1 MKPLVI
7 VLTLILGALPSP
19 DAAGGQDKRE
29 QGSYAE
35 MRAYLGE
42 LFEQKKYAEAAAML
56 ERVLDRFPDNVRAN
70 TFNLAAARTMMG
82 QPDKAID
89 ALEDGLRRGAFY
101 SRWDFDGAVMA
112 PLKQHPRFAAFFQA
126 NLDRI
131 AEADK
136 KAVMRLEVATPVG
149 YDPARRYPLFVA
161 LHGGGENI
169 AMLKPNWVSPRLQAE
184 FIVAYVQ
191 SSQVADMTG
200 FHWQDEAR
208 TRRDLQTAYAE
219 VVARY
224 PVDPDR
230 VIVGGFS
237 SGGFASL
244 VTAFHQTLPVRGFVA
259 LCPEPP
265 ASITDAD
272 ITAAVARGLRGAV
285 LTTELDRRVAAQR
298 AFAERLTALK
308 LDAEFALTPDIG
320 HWFPKDFGQQLDRAI
335 ERILAPL
342 PPRAPGWSRMA
353 SGTTNNL
360 TGLWGPAPNDVFA
373 VGPKG
378 TILHFDGRTWSPMT
392 VAGEPHL
399 LSIWGSSNR
408 DVFVVGDNGV
418 IVHYDGQAWTPM
430 ASGTKKNLIAVWGA
444 SSRDVFVAGYGGTVL
459 HYDGVQWTAMAT
471 GTTEDL
477 YGIWG
482 TSSGHVIAVGGTP
495 MPMPGKGLVLRFDG
509 KTWSRMQI
517 PDSPFLAGVWGASR
531 DHAIAVGVNL
541 AILRFDGKAWA
552 PMAANAP
559 VAVDSPNLLTRV
571 WGRGPNDVYA
581 AGFDGVVLHH
591 DGRAWS
597 PVALGT
603 TEGVGVFGVGQTD
616 VFVVG
621 GGGIILHHRLK

>member
-1 MKPLVI
+1 
-7 VLTLILGALPSP
+7 
-19 DAAGGQDKRE
+19 
-29 QGSYAE
+29 

-70 TFNLAAARTMMG
+70 TFNLAAARALMG

-136 KAVMRLEVATPVG
+136 KAAMKLEVATPPG

-208 TRRDLQTAYAE
+208 TRRDLQAAFSE
-219 VVARY
+219 VVAKY
-224 PVDPDR
+224 PVDR
-230 VIVGGFS
+230 TAS
-237 SGGFASL
+237 SSAGSRPAGFASL
-244 VTAFHQTLPVRGFVA
+244 VTAFHQTLPARGFVA

-265 ASITDAD
+265 TSVTDAD
-272 ITAAVARGLRGAV
+272 ITAAVNRGLRGAL
-285 LTTELDRRVAAQR
+285 LTTELDRRVAGAAR
-298 AFAERLTALK
+298 LAERWKKLG
-308 LDAEFALTPDIG
+308 LDAEFAVTPNIG

-342 PPRAPGWSRMA
+342 PERAPGWSRMA

-360 TGLWGPAPNDVFA
+360 TGLWGASPTDVFA

-378 TILHFDGRTWSPMT
+378 TILHFDGRMWSPMT

-399 LSIWGSSNR
+399 LSIWGSSSR

-430 ASGTKKNLIAVWGA
+430 ASGTTKNLISVWGT
-444 SSRDVFVAGYGGTVL
+444 SSRDVFAAGYGGTVL
-459 HYDGVQWTAMAT
+459 HYDGASGRPWRRARPRISTASGAPRR
-471 GTTEDL
+471 
-477 YGIWG
+477 I
-482 TSSGHVIAVGGTP
+482 TSSPSAAPRCRCPARGSSCASTAR
-495 MPMPGKGLVLRFDG
+495 PGRGCR
-509 KTWSRMQI
+509 
-517 PDSPFLAGVWGASR
+517 SPTRRSSPACGDPRR
-531 DHAIAVGVNL
+531 DDVFAVGVNL
-541 AILRFDGKAWA
+541 AILRFDGKAWTA
-552 PMAANAP
+552 MTANAP
-559 VAVDSPNLLTRV
+559 VGAGLAQPADPGVGHRAERRLR
-571 WGRGPNDVYA
+571 GRIRRRRA
-581 AGFDGVVLHH
+581 ALRRPGVVAGAVGH
-591 DGRAWS
+591 DGGHGRLRRR
-597 PVALGT
+597 PR
-603 TEGVGVFGVGQTD
+603 D

-621 GGGIILHHRLK
+621 GGGIILRHGRSKGPRWQSRGAP

>member
-1 MKPLVI
+1 MKPLVV
-7 VLTLILGALPSP
+7 VLTLILGALLSP
-19 DAAGGQDKRE
+19 DPARGQDKRE

-70 TFNLAAARTMMG
+70 TFNLAAARALMG

-89 ALEDGLRRGAFY
+89 ALEDGLRRGAFF
-101 SRWDFDGAVMA
+101 SRWDFDGAAMA

-126 NLDRI
+126 NLDRM

-136 KAVMRLEVATPVG
+136 KAVMKLEVAIPAG

-161 LHGGGENI
+161 LHGGGENV

-208 TRRDLQTAYAE
+208 TRRDLQAAYAE

-244 VTAFHQTLPVRGFVA
+244 ITAFHQTLPVRGFVA

-285 LTTELDRRVAAQR
+285 LTTELDPRVAAQR
-298 AFAERLTALK
+298 AFAERLTTLK
-308 LDAEFALTPDIG
+308 LDAEFAVTPNIG
-320 HWFPKDFGQQLDRAI
+320 HWFPKDFAQQLDRAI

-360 TGLWGPAPNDVFA
+360 TGLWGPSPTDLFA

-378 TILHFDGRTWSPMT
+378 TILHFDGRAWSPMT

-408 DVFVVGDNGV
+408 DVFVVGDDGV
-418 IVHYDGQAWTPM
+418 IVHYDG
-430 ASGTKKNLIAVWGA
+430 
-444 SSRDVFVAGYGGTVL
+444 
-459 HYDGVQWTAMAT
+459 
-471 GTTEDL
+471 
-477 YGIWG
+477 
-482 TSSGHVIAVGGTP
+482 
-495 MPMPGKGLVLRFDG
+495 
-509 KTWSRMQI
+509 
-517 PDSPFLAGVWGASR
+517 
-531 DHAIAVGVNL
+531 
-541 AILRFDGKAWA
+541 KAWA
-552 PMAANAP
+552 MVP
-559 VAVDSPNLLTRV
+559 S
-571 WGRGPNDVYA
+571 
-581 AGFDGVVLHH
+581 
-591 DGRAWS
+591 
-597 PVALGT
+597 GT
-603 TEGVGVFGVGQTD
+603 TEGLGAVFGFSPND

-621 GGGIILHHRLK
+621 GGGLILRYAPK